1 MEKGTIFQ
9 VTAPNGVELTA
20 VVLNVTSI
28 FDESSYNDRV
38 HCRHICYAQNRIFEY
53 FVSYEKVS
61 VAIGKDEYGDDIMD
75 EQTVIIDS
83 SFGETLVGYCVI
95 PTADEALE
103 KYTTKQDKFNYR
115 MILLE
120 TTSGISIE
128 QEVAICE
135 AIGKIISPEEKHVH
149 VTFDRHFADKELC
162 DKYNL
167 AYTTIDE

>member
-9 VTAPNGVELTA
+9 FTAPNGVEVTA
-20 VVLNVTSI
+20 VVLNVTARIDDCS
-28 FDESSYNDRV
+28 DRLFC
-38 HCRHICYAQNRIFEY
+38 HHICYGQNRIFDY
-53 FVSYEKVS
+53 FITYNRVPVVVDRNEF
-61 VAIGKDEYGDDIMD
+61 GDDIT
-75 EQTVIIDS
+75 EYQTIVEDS
-83 SFGETLVGYCVI
+83 TFGEILVDYCVI
-95 PTADEALE
+95 PAADEALE
-103 KYTTKQDKFNYR
+103 KYTTEQDTLNHR

-149 VTFDRHFADKELC
+149 IAFDRHFADKELC

-167 AYTTIDE
+167 VYTTIDE

>member
-9 VTAPNGVELTA
+9 FTAPNGVEVTA
-20 VVLNVTSI
+20 VVLNVTARIDDCS
-28 FDESSYNDRV
+28 DRLFC
-38 HCRHICYAQNRIFEY
+38 HHICYGQNRIFDY
-53 FVSYEKVS
+53 FITYNRVPVVVDRNEF
-61 VAIGKDEYGDDIMD
+61 GDDIT
-75 EQTVIIDS
+75 EYQTIVEDS
-83 SFGETLVGYCVI
+83 TFGEILVDYCVI
-95 PTADEALE
+95 PAADEALE
-103 KYTTKQDKFNYR
+103 KYTNEQDTLNHR

-149 VTFDRHFADKELC
+149 IAFDRHFADKELC

-167 AYTTIDE
+167 VYTTIDE